1 MSDRGSGLSHVI
13 IGYATAVQYNALGR
27 YHEALGAV
35 QDCVEANVSD
45 EVPWA
50 LPEAIEA
57 AVRTQNPLLAK
68 KALERLPAAGTDWG
82 LGVATR
88 SRALMTGDAR
98 QAEDLY
104 LEAIGTLGRTTIATD
119 LARAH
124 LVYGEWLRRER
135 RRGDARE
142 QLRTAHAM
150 FASMGAEA
158 FADRAARELRAT
170 GEHPRNRSAAT
181 TPRLTPQQAQIAQ
194 LASAGLSNPEI
205 AAQLFISRRTV
216 EYHLQN
222 IFTELG
228 ITSRTQLP
236 HSSY

>member
-1 MSDRGSGLSHVI
+1 MR
-13 IGYATAVQYNALGR
+13 QF
-27 YHEALGAV
+27 
-35 QDCVEANVSD
+35 SD

-50 LPEAIEA
+50 LPEVIEA
-57 AVRTQNPLLAK
+57 AVRTQNPLLAG
-68 KALERLPAAGTDWG
+68 KALERLPTAGAATSTDWG

-104 LEAIGTLGRTTIATD
+104 LEAIGTLGRATIATD

-150 FASMGAEA
+150 FASMGARPSPTA
-158 FADRAARELRAT
+158 PPASYGPPASTRGNGPPRPRRGSLPSKPRSPSLPARDCPTPRSPRSCSSAAAPSNTTCRTSSPNSASPPAPSSRSPAT
-170 GEHPRNRSAAT
+170 GRNLNRPHQTEDTNAVRFRRSPRRR
-181 TPRLTPQQAQIAQ
+181 PR
-194 LASAGLSNPEI
+194 
-205 AAQLFISRRTV
+205 
-216 EYHLQN
+216 
-222 IFTELG
+222 
-228 ITSRTQLP
+228 
-236 HSSY
+236 